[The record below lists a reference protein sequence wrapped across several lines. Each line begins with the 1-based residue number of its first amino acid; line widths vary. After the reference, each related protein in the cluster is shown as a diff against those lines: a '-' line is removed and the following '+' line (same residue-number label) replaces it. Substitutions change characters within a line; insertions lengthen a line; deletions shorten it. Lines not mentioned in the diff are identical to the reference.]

1 MERILRIVALGAVA
15 AMASTAIAPAQEMS
29 IGQREYVNSCASCH
43 GVSGKGDGA
52 LAGFLSQ
59 TIPDLTVLAKNNGG
73 VFPVSRMYEV
83 IDGRAEVA
91 AHGMRDMPVWGDEYD
106 AQARAGRLGEFAARP
121 DMDAF
126 VRGRILALIEY
137 VSTLQVE

>member
-1 MERILRIVALGAVA
+1 MVGSLGIVAVGVVAVI
-15 AMASTAIAPAQEMS
+15 ASTAVAPAQEMS

-52 LAGFLSQ
+52 LAGFLTR
-59 TIPDLTVLAKNNGG
+59 TIPDLTVLARNNGG
-73 VFPVSRMYEV
+73 VFPVSRIYEV

-106 AQARAGRLGEFAARP
+106 AQARAGRLGEFATGP
-121 DMDAF
+121 DMDGF

-137 VSTLQVE
+137 VSTLQAE